1 MKTLDQYIK
10 KLTPAQRA
18 AVEDGAQRKIAA
30 LGLQQ
35 AREAAGL
42 TQEQVAKR
50 MGVTQA
56 TLSRL
61 EHRPD
66 VKLSNIRRYIEA
78 IGGRLEVNVVL
89 PARSSTRPRSGRG
102 SRVTGK
108 RIHLVSA

>member
-1 MKTLDQYIK
+1 MKTLDQYLK
-10 KLTPAQRA
+10 KLPAAQRA
-18 AVEDGAQRKIAA
+18 AVEEGAQRKIAA
-30 LGLQQ
+30 LRLQQ

-42 TQEQVAKR
+42 TQEQVAER

-78 IGGRLEVNVVL
+78 IGGRLEVSVVL
-89 PARSSTRPRSGRG
+89 PGRRATRTAPR
-102 SRVTGK
+102 TAGK
-108 RIHLVSA
+108 RIALVSN